1 MKLFFL
7 VCLGLVTSL
16 ANAKDYSSLYE
27 KLDQSVVV
35 IYADTD
41 LQRIENDR
49 AVKTTSS
56 SLGTGSIIND
66 EGLILTAAH
75 VVNDADELTVDVP
88 NRGHFKAKVLASYAP
103 ADIALIK
110 LISTETDFKTIKIA
124 DSDKAAI
131 GEEVF
136 IIGTPYGL
144 SHTLTVGHLSGRR
157 IHPSSDE
164 NLKLEFLQTDAAI
177 NQGNSGG
184 PMFNQKGQLIGV
196 VSYIQTQ
203 SGGNEGLGFAASS
216 NLVKQM
222 LIERPTIWFG
232 THYTTLPSGITAA
245 LNIPQR
251 SGLLIE
257 RVSKQSFA
265 DQVGLK
271 GGLVQAVIQ
280 GQPLTLGGDVILAVG
295 PHVITGEKTNI
306 ERITSYIKELKAGT
320 AIEFTLM
327 RAGRVIKLSAPK
339 PATHIKLL

>member
-1 MKLFFL
+1 MKTFFII
-7 VCLGLVTSL
+7 CLSLISTLTS
-16 ANAKDYSSLYE
+16 AKDYSSLYK

-35 IYADTD
+35 IYAATD
-41 LQRIENDR
+41 LQHLENNK
-49 AVKTTSS
+49 AVKTKTN

-88 NRGHFKAKVLASYAP
+88 ERGHFKAKVLASYAP

-110 LISTETDFKTIKIA
+110 IISKYDDFKYIQIA
-124 DSDKAAI
+124 DSDKTTI

-157 IHPSSDE
+157 IHPGSDK
-164 NLKLEFLQTDAAI
+164 LKLEFLQTDAAI

-184 PMFNQKGQLIGV
+184 PMFNQSGELIGV

-222 LIERPTIWFG
+222 LIELPTIWFG
-232 THYTTLPSGITAA
+232 TKFTTLPSGIAAA
-245 LNIPQR
+245 LNIPQK

-257 RVSKQSFA
+257 RVTKQSFA
-265 DQVGLK
+265 DAVGLQ
-271 GGLVQAVIQ
+271 GGIIQAKIEGQSLV
-280 GQPLTLGGDVILAVG
+280 LGGDVVLAVG
-295 PHVITGEKTNI
+295 PHTITGEPLVFEQIAN
-306 ERITSYIKELKAGT
+306 YIKDVKAGQR
-320 AIEFTLM
+320 IEFTVM
-327 RAGRVIKLSAPK
+327 REGHIIKLSAAK
-339 PATHIKLL
+339 PNTQIKLI